1 MGVHANCRSELLG
14 FKIGNSESKFFW
26 TEFLASLQEPLGT
39 SCRFHADPMCTLLQR
54 ASTARSHDRR
64 PGQCDT
70 PRVQTAQALNTTM
83 IR

>member
-1 MGVHANCRSELLG
+1 MGVYANGRSELLG
-14 FKIGNSESKFFW
+14 FKKGNSESKFFW

-39 SCRFHADPMCTLLQR
+39 SCRSHADPMCTRLQR
-54 ASTARSHDRR
+54 AGTARGHDRR

-70 PRVQTAQALNTTM
+70 PRVQIPQARNTIM